1 MADYKEFLM
10 QQATRALASYIWW
23 NNKTIENIKSGE
35 PLSRT
40 PLTAVE
46 YYQEMMII
54 ITTMQ
59 ANNFDIDYQKM
70 YQDAKK
76 LSKELYKGE

>member
-1 MADYKEFLM
+1 MADYKEFLI
-10 QQATRALASYIWW
+10 QRATRAFANYIWW
-23 NNKTIENIKSGE
+23 NNETIKNIQNGE
-35 PLSRT
+35 PLART

-46 YYQEMMII
+46 YYQEMMIL

-70 YQDAKK
+70 YQDAEK
-76 LSKELYKGE
+76 LSKELYND